1 VRPAATRKRPRAIA
15 LLGGAFDPI
24 HVGHLAVARAA
35 LRRFRLDAVH
45 FLPSG
50 RPPHKP
56 EEELSAFEHRYAM
69 VALACAGEPRFVP
82 SLAEADIS
90 GSGRFFYTID
100 TVRRYR
106 RQLAGTET
114 RLYFITGADAFLQIR
129 TWKEYRALLDAC
141 DFIVAHRPGFG
152 IDAVADVI
160 PPELLARPAAEAKQR
175 TGSAAREGSIAL
187 RRTTVHMLRT
197 VSSKVSSTEIR
208 RRRKKGQSIRGL
220 VPARVADYI
229 EKQALYCQ

>member
-1 VRPAATRKRPRAIA
+1 VSRASSPARPRAIA

-24 HVGHLAVARAA
+24 HAGHLAVARAA
-35 LRRFRLDAVH
+35 CRRFQLEAVH

-56 EEELSAFEHRYAM
+56 AVGLSPFLHRYAM
-69 VALACAGEPRFVP
+69 VALACAGHRQFVP

-106 RQLAGTET
+106 RQLAGTGT
-114 RLYFITGADAFLQIR
+114 RLYFITGADAFLQIA
-129 TWKEYRALLDAC
+129 TWKDYRALLDAC

-152 IDAVADVI
+152 IDAVAEVI
-160 PPELLARPAAEAKQR
+160 PPDLLAPAAAKTATQR
-175 TGSAAREGSIAL
+175 RAGADGVIAL
-187 RRTTVHMLRT
+187 RRTSVHMLRT
-197 VSSKVSSTEIR
+197 VSSDVSSTEIR
-208 RRRKKGQSIRGL
+208 RRRKQGLSIRGL
-220 VPARVADYI
+220 VPARVAEYI